1 MNSLRP
7 SERARY
13 NTLKAEIRAGLLGVA
28 RALLEIR
35 DGKLYEEEYS
45 TFLEFV
51 EHECGF
57 SRARAYQLIDA
68 AKGERKLTEAQDAAP
83 RKLGADEG
91 AAPRKLGAELNASVL
106 SEVSDIPDKHIPD
119 VIEQATEGGT
129 KPLTAAS
136 VKRVKGEI
144 VNDGLSKRDR
154 EVEQFRKLRS
164 TALQHNA
171 AMMRSID
178 SLNDLRMNP
187 GTHRKLIQMFEK
199 IDEILREWPE

>member
-13 NTLKAEIRAGLLGVA
+13 LQLKMQMQNGLMQVAEALYEIR
-28 RALLEIR
+28 E
-35 DGKLYEEEYS
+35 GKLYEDEYK
-45 TFLEFV
+45 TFGDFIENECDYSRPRVYQMIKAV
-51 EHECGF
+51 EG
-57 SRARAYQLIDA
+57 Q
-68 AKGERKLTEAQDAAP
+68 RKLSTIVDKRDPDLSTIVDKNESVNVSVAV
-83 RKLGADEG
+83 EI
-91 AAPRKLGAELNASVL
+91 AS
-106 SEVSDIPDKHIPD
+106 IPDEHIPE
-119 VIEQATEGGT
+119 VIEQATESGT

-144 VNDGLSKRDR
+144 VSDGLSKRDR
-154 EVEQFRKLRS
+154 EIEQFRKLRS

-178 SLNDLRMNP
+178 SMNDLRMNP

>member
-13 NTLKAEIRAGLLGVA
+13 LQLKMQMQNGLMQVAEALYEIR
-28 RALLEIR
+28 E
-35 DGKLYEEEYS
+35 GKLYEDEYK
-45 TFLEFV
+45 TFGDFIENEWDYARRRGYQMIKAV
-51 EHECGF
+51 EG
-57 SRARAYQLIDA
+57 Q
-68 AKGERKLTEAQDAAP
+68 RKLSTIVDKRDPDLSTIVDKNESVNVSVAV
-83 RKLGADEG
+83 EI
-91 AAPRKLGAELNASVL
+91 AS
-106 SEVSDIPDKHIPD
+106 IPDEHIPD

-144 VNDGLSKRDR
+144 VSDGLSKRDR
-154 EVEQFRKLRS
+154 EIEQFRKLRS

-178 SLNDLRMNP
+178 SMNDLRMNP

>member
-13 NTLKAEIRAGLLGVA
+13 LQLKMQMQNGLMQVAEALYEIR
-28 RALLEIR
+28 E
-35 DGKLYEEEYS
+35 GKLYEDEYK
-45 TFLEFV
+45 TFGDFIENECDYSRPRVYQMSKAV
-51 EHECGF
+51 EG
-57 SRARAYQLIDA
+57 Q
-68 AKGERKLTEAQDAAP
+68 RKLSTIVDKRDPDLSTIVDKNESVNVSVAV
-83 RKLGADEG
+83 EI
-91 AAPRKLGAELNASVL
+91 AS
-106 SEVSDIPDKHIPD
+106 IPDEHIPD
-119 VIEQATEGGT
+119 VIEQATESGT

-144 VNDGLSKRDR
+144 VSDGLSKRDR
-154 EVEQFRKLRS
+154 EIEQFRKLRS

-178 SLNDLRMNP
+178 SMNDLRMNP